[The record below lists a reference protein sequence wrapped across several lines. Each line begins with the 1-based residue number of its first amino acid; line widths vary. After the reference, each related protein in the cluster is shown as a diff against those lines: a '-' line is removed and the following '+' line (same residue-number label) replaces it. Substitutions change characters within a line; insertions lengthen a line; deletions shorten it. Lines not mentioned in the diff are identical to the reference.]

1 MEKSGHVNKQNR
13 KGWLAITA
21 ILSCFLIAFWLIKN
35 NYLVMTAAGTTS
47 VKGVLYKSATGT
59 PIEGAI
65 VMIAEGSYEH
75 PDIAAQTDDQG
86 VFFLPNL
93 QVPGTYTLLINYS
106 NESKRLTVNIT
117 KDSVLRIPL

>member
-13 KGWLAITA
+13 KGWLAITV
-21 ILSCFLIAFWLIKN
+21 ILSCFLIAYWLIKN
-35 NYLVMTAAGTTS
+35 NNYMTSGSTTS

-75 PDIAAQTDDQG
+75 PDIAAQTDAQG
-86 VFFLPNL
+86 NFFLPDL

-106 NESKRLTVNIT
+106 NESKRMTVNIT

>member
-1 MEKSGHVNKQNR
+1 
-13 KGWLAITA
+13 
-21 ILSCFLIAFWLIKN
+21 
-35 NYLVMTAAGTTS
+35 MTAGSTTS

-75 PDIAAQTDDQG
+75 PDIAAQTDAQG
-86 VFFLPNL
+86 NFFLPDL

>member
-1 MEKSGHVNKQNR
+1 
-13 KGWLAITA
+13 
-21 ILSCFLIAFWLIKN
+21 
-35 NYLVMTAAGTTS
+35 MTAAGTTS

-86 VFFLPNL
+86 VFFVPNF
-93 QVPGTYTLLINYS
+93 QVPGPYNQLINYS
-106 NESKRLTVNIT
+106 NEAKKLKFKNKKESVFRIT
-117 KDSVLRIPL
+117 F